1 MGLPRMNTHELTHA
15 RRAYLEWISN
25 YYIQSINQCF
35 TSFPYIYIFK
45 NQIEILLDQ
54 DSEISSNNV

>member
-1 MGLPRMNTHELTHA
+1 MNKELLYT
-15 RRAYLEWISN
+15 
-25 YYIQSINQCF
+25 INQSMF
-35 TSFPYIYIFK
+35 YIFPIYIYIYIFK

>member
-1 MGLPRMNTHELTHA
+1 MNKELLYT
-15 RRAYLEWISN
+15 IN
-25 YYIQSINQCF
+25 QSINVLHL
-35 TSFPYIYIFK
+35 SHIYIYIFK